1 MENPSTYPI
10 DLMARYFAGE
20 ANPDEISILEAWVK
34 EDPANQK
41 LFQEYSKAWNLSELE
56 IIEKKT
62 DLNSEWNALEGLIN
76 FEEKPEPKVI
86 PIQSRPKTQ
95 KDSGFRWL
103 RIAATLLVLLISGS
117 LLYYYMAGPDTVIVT
132 ADAGTLIKKLEDGSV
147 ITLNKGAS
155 LEYPKHFKGKR
166 EVNLKGEAYFEVAH
180 DASKPFIVSGKDAN
194 IEVLGTKFNVN
205 TESGNGAVSVVLT
218 SGKVSVYFDD
228 KPKDT
233 LILHPGE
240 LAILDSGKHS
250 ISKEV
255 NTDVNYMGWKTRH
268 LVFENRRLD
277 EVLAYLGNVYHTT
290 VRLEN
295 PDAASCTLTATFD
308 GQELSSVLNVIG
320 STLNLKVSKDK
331 NSFLLSGTACK

>member
-34 EDPANQK
+34 ENPENRK

-56 IIEKKT
+56 ILGKKT
-62 DLNSEWNALEGLIN
+62 NLDDEWNAFEGMISA
-76 FEEKPEPKVI
+76 ETKPEPKVLS
-86 PIQSRPKTQ
+86 IQTQNQKT
-95 KDSGFRWL
+95 SGFNWL
-103 RIAATLLVLLISGS
+103 RVAAVLLVLLVSGS
-117 LLYYYMAGPDTVIVT
+117 MLYYYLSGPEKVVVT
-132 ADAGTLIKKLEDGSV
+132 AEVGTLVQKLEDGSI
-147 ITLNKGAS
+147 ITLNKGAR
-155 LEYPKHFKGKR
+155 LEYPKHFSGKR
-166 EVNLKGEAYFEVAH
+166 EVNLQGEAYFEVAH

-218 SGKVSVYFDD
+218 SGRVSVYFDD

-250 ISKEV
+250 ISREV

-277 EVLAYLGNVYHTT
+277 EVLAYLSNVYHTS
-290 VRLEN
+290 VRLGN
-295 PDAASCTLTATFD
+295 PDAASCMITATFD
-308 GQELSSVLNVIG
+308 GQELNSVLNVIG
-320 STLNLKVSKDK
+320 STLNLKVNKEGDA
-331 NSFLLSGTACK
+331 FLLSGTACK